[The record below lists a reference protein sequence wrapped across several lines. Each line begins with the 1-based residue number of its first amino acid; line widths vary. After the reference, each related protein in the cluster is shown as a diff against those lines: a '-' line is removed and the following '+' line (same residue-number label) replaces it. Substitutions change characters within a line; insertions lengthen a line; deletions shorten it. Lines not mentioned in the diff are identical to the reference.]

1 MLPDHLVPARFHISE
16 SDAQRKKEEENST
29 ALPAD
34 ETTFAD
40 IESDIMCGKSWAGQ
54 TRNVISEE
62 RDRHIKERINTVVKI
77 ETFAKVLN
85 GLLLEQEIK
94 PEELDKLLSE
104 KTAEINAAGN
114 EIWVN
119 LLTREKTAPF
129 FYQLEE

>member
-1 MLPDHLVPARFHISE
+1 M
-16 SDAQRKKEEENST
+16 
-29 ALPAD
+29 
-34 ETTFAD
+34 
-40 IESDIMCGKSWAGQ
+40 
-54 TRNVISEE
+54 ISEE